1 MTEAVPGSFARST
14 NGKEGIKSG
23 SLSFSVWLK
32 IVLIVFLSPFV
43 GLAFFAHPSHDDY
56 CYTNAVVKMGLWG
69 TSVDYFYELT
79 GRYFSVLASALFGL
93 AGDLIS
99 TYPLFVLFLIG
110 TSFLAIYCLTSSL
123 LRGTLH
129 RSEVFWIALAAFCM
143 YLSAIPYP
151 SQAFY
156 WLTGGLH
163 YQFAASVLVLFAAAL
178 ASEWKSE
185 SRFTYSV
192 RLVVCCLLAVAV
204 VGTNETDL
212 FLALGMTTAG
222 AVLTFKSDR
231 PAFWVWLAALATA
244 LAFSVPAILAPGNYV
259 RALDLPVTHP
269 HFELL
274 RAVYQSIKYGCYF
287 FLRFLVRSPSLI
299 VLSVVL
305 VPIALH
311 ASQRMDFLQRI
322 TTRHLL
328 IGAALWLGMLM
339 LSFFPR
345 CFVLGHVGPPRT
357 INTSYLVFLAG
368 WFMNLFLSV
377 AWLRRRYGPTFQISP
392 RVLTASRIA
401 FVAVVLTLGNFF
413 PAARELIFYAPTY
426 RAEMLQRYE
435 LIRESVK
442 QGKLDVEVPP
452 VSPGPVF
459 LAAADDLR
467 ADSSYWYNTCM
478 AEYFRA
484 QSLKASKPR

>member
-1 MTEAVPGSFARST
+1 M
-14 NGKEGIKSG
+14 KSE
-23 SLSFSVWLK
+23 SLSFAVWLK
-32 IVLIVFLSPFV
+32 IALIVVLAPFV

-56 CYTNAVVKMGLWG
+56 CYTNAVLKMGLWG

-99 TYPLFVLFLIG
+99 AYPLFVLFLLG
-110 TSFLAIYCLTSSL
+110 TSFLAIYCLTIGLLSSTL
-123 LRGTLH
+123 PRGDM
-129 RSEVFWIALAAFCM
+129 FWIALAAFCM

-178 ASEWKSE
+178 VSEWKSE
-185 SRFTYSV
+185 SRFTYAL

-212 FLALGMTTAG
+212 FLALGMTAAG
-222 AVLTFKSDR
+222 AVLTFKTDL
-231 PAFWVWLAALATA
+231 PAFYVWVAALATA
-244 LAFSVPAILAPGNYV
+244 LAFSIPAILAPGNYV
-259 RALDLPVTHP
+259 RALELPVTHP

-299 VLSVVL
+299 ILSVVL
-305 VPIALH
+305 VPMALH
-311 ASQRMDFLQRI
+311 VSQRMEFLKGI

-328 IGAALWLGMLM
+328 IGAALWLAMLM

-357 INTSYLVFLAG
+357 INTSYLVFLIG
-368 WFMNLFLSV
+368 WFVNVFVVV
-377 AWLRRRYGPTFQISP
+377 AWLRSRYGRAFQIPP
-392 RVLTASRIA
+392 RLLTASRIA
-401 FVAVVLTLGNFF
+401 FVVVVLTLGNFL
-413 PAARELIFYAPTY
+413 PAAKELIFYAPTY
-426 RAEMLQRYE
+426 RAQMFQRYE

-452 VSPGPVF
+452 LSPGPVF

-467 ADSSYWYNTCM
+467 ADRSYWYNTCM

-484 QSLKASKPR
+484 QSLKASEPR

>member
-1 MTEAVPGSFARST
+1 M
-14 NGKEGIKSG
+14 KSEI
-23 SLSFSVWLK
+23 LSFTGWLK
-32 IVLIVFLSPFV
+32 IALIVFVAPFV
-43 GLAFFAHPSHDDY
+43 ALSFFAHPSHDDY
-56 CYTNAVVKMGLWG
+56 CYTNAVLKMGLWG
-69 TSVDYFYELT
+69 TSIDYFYELT
-79 GRYFSVLASALFGL
+79 GRYFSVFVSALFGL
-93 AGDLIS
+93 AGNLIS
-99 TYPLFVLFLIG
+99 AYPFFVLFLIC
-110 TSFLAIYCLTSSL
+110 TSFLAVYCLALSL
-123 LRGTLH
+123 LRGALPQ
-129 RSEVFWIALAAFCM
+129 SEIFWIALAAFCM

-163 YQFAASVLVLFAAAL
+163 YQFAASMLVLFAAAL
-178 ASEWKSE
+178 ASEWKSR
-185 SRFTYSV
+185 SRFAHALRMS
-192 RLVVCCLLAVAV
+192 VCCLLAVAV

-212 FLALGMTTAG
+212 FLALGVTTAG
-222 AVLTFKSDR
+222 AVLTFKTDR
-231 PAFWVWLAALATA
+231 PAFHVWVAALAAA
-244 LAFSVPAILAPGNYV
+244 LLFSLPAILAPGNYV
-259 RALDLPVTHP
+259 RALELPVTHP

-274 RAVYQSIKYGCYF
+274 RAMYQSIKYGCYF

-299 VLSVVL
+299 ILSVVL

-311 ASQRMDFLQRI
+311 VSQRMEFLKRI
-322 TTRHLL
+322 TTGHLL

-345 CFVLGHVGPPRT
+345 CFVLGHVGPPRA
-357 INTSYLVFLAG
+357 INTSYLVFLIG
-368 WFMNLFLSV
+368 WFINLFLFV
-377 AWLRRRYGPTFQISP
+377 AWLRRRYGPAFQIAP
-392 RVLTASRIA
+392 RLLSVSRIA
-401 FVAVVLTLGNFF
+401 FVVVLLTLGNF
-413 PAARELIFYAPTY
+413 PTSARELIFYAPTY

-435 LIRESVK
+435 IIRESVK

-467 ADSSYWYNTCM
+467 ADISYWYNTCM